1 MSIRGEITQV
11 VSSGTSNCISSE
23 RDLRRRRQWIL
34 VRGLPA
40 ASVFVLVV
48 WQIVAL
54 ADDGVVAVHHPTGAV
69 ILACIRGCLYA
80 CFLSIPVA
88 AFLLHDPPLKQ
99 DRRTFVRAAGIV
111 ATFLL
116 VALGLFAPS
125 GPLLLSVSEKMEI
138 AVLAIT
144 VAAVAFATCA
154 MWSLGM
160 NFSYWPE
167 ARQLVVRGP
176 YRFVRHPVYLAEIVM
191 SSAVLLS
198 SMRVTLVVGEF
209 VVIILQ
215 LVRIRAEEGLLAG
228 TFPIFRAFQTMTPYR
243 LIPGL
248 W

>member
-1 MSIRGEITQV
+1 M
-11 VSSGTSNCISSE
+11 
-23 RDLRRRRQWIL
+23 
-34 VRGLPA
+34 
-40 ASVFVLVV
+40 
-48 WQIVAL
+48 
-54 ADDGVVAVHHPTGAV
+54 
-69 ILACIRGCLYA
+69 

-88 AFLLHDPPLKQ
+88 AFLLHDPPLEQ
-99 DRRTFVRAAGIV
+99 DRRTFVRAAGIA

-116 VALGLFAPS
+116 IAVGLFAPS
-125 GPLLLSVSEKMEI
+125 GPLLLSVSANMET

-144 VAAVAFATCA
+144 VLAVGFATCA

-167 ARQLVVRGP
+167 ARQLVVHGP
-176 YRFVRHPVYLAEIVM
+176 YRFVRHPVYLAEIMM
-191 SSAVLLS
+191 SSAVLIS

-215 LVRIRAEEGLLAG
+215 LVRIRAEEQLLTD
-228 TFPIFRAFQTMTPYR
+228 TFPVFGEFRAMTPYR

>member
-1 MSIRGEITQV
+1 
-11 VSSGTSNCISSE
+11 
-23 RDLRRRRQWIL
+23 
-34 VRGLPA
+34 
-40 ASVFVLVV
+40 
-48 WQIVAL
+48 
-54 ADDGVVAVHHPTGAV
+54 
-69 ILACIRGCLYA
+69 
-80 CFLSIPVA
+80 
-88 AFLLHDPPLKQ
+88 
-99 DRRTFVRAAGIV
+99 
-111 ATFLL
+111 
-116 VALGLFAPS
+116 
-125 GPLLLSVSEKMEI
+125 
-138 AVLAIT
+138 
-144 VAAVAFATCA
+144 
-154 MWSLGM
+154 M